1 MNPPR
6 KLMLVVRELHLMGY
20 EGLRLAPYLAP
31 SGMYWRAQIVPVKYI
46 SPKHGARSIYLS
58 KHSGIPTYTSG
69 NGYNYFELGTVESD
83 TPQQIAEKFIDR
95 FQELAQLGKLD
106 DPEYVQWYAEML
118 AATEPDGTI
127 YAFADFDVPSD
138 RMPVDFSLDV
148 FVPLPPLSKTSQ

>member
-6 KLMLVVRELHLMGY
+6 KLMLVVRELHVMEY

-31 SGMYWRAQIVPVKYI
+31 SGMYWRAQIVPVEYI

-69 NGYNYFELGTVESD
+69 SGYNYFELGTVESD
-83 TPQQIAEKFIDR
+83 TPQQIAEKFIAR

-118 AATEPDGTI
+118 AATEPDGMI
-127 YAFADFDVPSD
+127 YAFADFDVPLD
-138 RMPVDFSLDV
+138 RMPVDFPKDV
-148 FVPLPPLSKTSQ
+148 FVPLPPLRKTSD